1 VFTGLIEAT
10 GEISRVGKY
19 ENYQR
24 LTVSSDMPVHELQIG
39 ESISCDGVC
48 LTVVEIGKNSF
59 SVDVSQESASCSIAA
74 GYKIGALINLERAL
88 KLGDRLGGH
97 QVSGHV
103 DDVGR
108 VKEIKQVGK
117 SLELAVSFD
126 KKYDALVIEKGSIA
140 INGVSLTVNK
150 TRPGNLA
157 VNLIPHSA
165 AITTLASLKRGA
177 RVNLEFDLVG
187 KYIVKFNQLKESSGL
202 TRQKLIESGW

>member
-1 VFTGLIEAT
+1 
-10 GEISRVGKY
+10 
-19 ENYQR
+19 
-24 LTVSSDMPVHELQIG
+24 MPVAELQIG

-48 LTVVEIGKNSF
+48 LTVVGVGKNSF
-59 SVDVSQESASCSIAA
+59 SVDVSPESVSCSIAG
-74 GYKIGALINLERAL
+74 GYKIGSLINLERAL

-103 DDVGR
+103 DDVGS
-108 VKEIKQVGK
+108 VTEIKPVGK
-117 SLELAVSFD
+117 SIELAVSFD

-150 TRPGNLA
+150 TQPGTLA
-157 VNLIPHSA
+157 INLIPHSA
-165 AITTLASLKRGA
+165 AMTTLASLKRGA

-187 KYIVKFNQLKESSGL
+187 KYIVKFNRLKESPGL